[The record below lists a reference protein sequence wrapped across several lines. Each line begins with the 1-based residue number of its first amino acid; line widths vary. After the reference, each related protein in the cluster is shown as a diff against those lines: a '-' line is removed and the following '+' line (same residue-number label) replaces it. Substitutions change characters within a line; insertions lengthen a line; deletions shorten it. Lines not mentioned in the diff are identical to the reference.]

1 VAAACPA
8 AGQCHQETNMI
19 TITDKE
25 QGMSVEITP
34 VPATVYQLVFRDT
47 DSGQVIATRVF
58 LTEEQAIAFGNT
70 LLK

>member
-1 VAAACPA
+1 
-8 AGQCHQETNMI
+8 MI

-47 DSGQVIATRVF
+47 DSGQIIATRVF
-58 LTEEQAIAFGNT
+58 LSEEQAIAFGNT
-70 LLK
+70 LVQS

>member
-1 VAAACPA
+1 M
-8 AGQCHQETNMI
+8 T

-25 QGMSVEITP
+25 QGLSVEITP